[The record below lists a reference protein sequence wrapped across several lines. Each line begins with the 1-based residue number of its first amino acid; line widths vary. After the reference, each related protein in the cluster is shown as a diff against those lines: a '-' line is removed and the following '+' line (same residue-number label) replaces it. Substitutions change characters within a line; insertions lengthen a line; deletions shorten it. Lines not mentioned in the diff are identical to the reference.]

1 LRELGVAYSGKPSD
15 RTRYEAHYQGSFH
28 QLPISADARSTT
40 SLLHAEDR
48 AELVR
53 VLTSL
58 GQGDPAQ
65 WQGVSVRE
73 WLDQA
78 TKRPVIRRFFEA
90 GIRLASYT
98 HAPDL
103 LDAGWVLHLLG
114 TLPGALH
121 LDGGWQTLVDGLERA
136 GRAAGATLVTGA
148 RVVAVE
154 PGEEMHLIRMAD
166 GSFLQAE
173 AIVLATE
180 PRVAAQLVAH
190 GEHKLLRDWA
200 EQTIPLRAACLDVAL
215 QRLPDPGRIAVL
227 HLDRPLFYSVHS
239 LGAKLAPDGGALLHI
254 IKYLR
259 PDEQGEAKADQHE
272 LEAWLDELQPGWRD
286 VVIAQ
291 QFLPHIQVSSDM
303 LQAQRGG
310 QTGRPGPA
318 VPDVRN
324 LYVAG
329 DWVGQVDHL
338 ANASLVSAQQA
349 AQMFLTRRRALS

>member
-1 LRELGVAYSGKPSD
+1 
-15 RTRYEAHYQGSFH
+15 
-28 QLPISADARSTT
+28 
-40 SLLHAEDR
+40 
-48 AELVR
+48 
-53 VLTSL
+53 
-58 GQGDPAQ
+58 
-65 WQGVSVRE
+65 
-73 WLDQA
+73 
-78 TKRPVIRRFFEA
+78 
-90 GIRLASYT
+90 
-98 HAPDL
+98 
-103 LDAGWVLHLLG
+103 
-114 TLPGALH
+114 
-121 LDGGWQTLVDGLERA
+121 
-136 GRAAGATLVTGA
+136 
-148 RVVAVE
+148 
-154 PGEEMHLIRMAD
+154 
-166 GSFLQAE
+166 
-173 AIVLATE
+173 
-180 PRVAAQLVAH
+180 
-190 GEHKLLRDWA
+190 LRDWA

-349 AQMFLTRRRALS
+349 AQMFLTRGRALS